1 MTKQNVT
8 DKVKKIVRKQLGVS
22 MNQIVDSADYS
33 DDFGADWLDRVE
45 LIMAF
50 EGAFRIAIPESD
62 AEKIDTV
69 GKTIDY
75 LCGVLGVKEK

>member
-33 DDFGADWLDRVE
+33 DDLGADWLDRIE

-50 EGAFRIAIPESD
+50 EEEFGRTIPESD
-62 AEKIDTV
+62 AEKMDTV
-69 GKTIDY
+69 GNTIDY
-75 LCGVLGVKEK
+75 LCEVLGVKEK